1 MPRFLWCSLLAVAVL
16 GCQGENGK
24 PDKPQAGS
32 GAPTSAA
39 PAGSKKLR
47 IAVIPKG
54 TTHEFWKSV
63 HAGARNA
70 AAELGDV
77 EITWKSQQL
86 EDDREGQISVVQD
99 FITKKMDGI
108 VLAPLDS
115 QALVP
120 YVQEAKQAG
129 IPVVIFDSGL
139 NDQETPISYVATDNK
154 AGGALAARSLAKL
167 LGNKGNVIL
176 GRYNQGSESTG
187 LREDGFLETIEKEFP
202 DIKVLS
208 SNVYLGTTPEK
219 ALDQSQQLLIKFGQ
233 EVNGVFTVCEPNSTG
248 MLRALEQENL
258 VGKVKFVGFDPAP
271 HLLEALKAQKLH
283 GIILQDPVQIG
294 YEGVKSLVNHI
305 RGKEVSKRV
314 VTGEFLATPENM
326 ESPEMKKL
334 LSPQQH
340 E

>member
-1 MPRFLWCSLLAVAVL
+1 MPRLLWCSLFVMALL
-16 GCQGENGK
+16 GCQGEDGK
-24 PDKPQAGS
+24 PEKPQAGS
-32 GAPTSAA
+32 GALTGAA
-39 PAGSKKLR
+39 PSGNKKLR

-63 HAGARNA
+63 HAGAQNA
-70 AAELGDV
+70 ATELGDV
-77 EITWKSQQL
+77 EIQWKSQQL

-99 FITKKMDGI
+99 FISKKMDGI

-154 AGGALAARSLAKL
+154 NGGAVAARHLAKL
-167 LGNKGNVIL
+167 LENKGNVIL
-176 GRYNQGSESTG
+176 TRYNQGSESTG
-187 LREDGFLETIEKEFP
+187 LREEGFLETLEKEFP

-208 SNVYLGTTPEK
+208 SNVYIGTTPEK
-219 ALDQSQQLLIKFGQ
+219 SLDQCQSLLIKFGK
-233 EVNGVFTVCEPNSTG
+233 EVHGVFCVCEPNTTG

-258 VGKVKFVGFDPAP
+258 VGKVKFIGFDPAP
-271 HLLEALKAQKLH
+271 QLLEAMRAKKLH
-283 GIILQDPVQIG
+283 GIVIQDPVKIG
-294 YEGVKSLVNHI
+294 YEGVKAVVNHI
-305 RGKEVSKRV
+305 RGKETFKRI
-314 VTGEFLATPENM
+314 VTGEYLATPENM
-326 ESPEMKKL
+326 DSPEMKTL

-340 E
+340 D

>member
-1 MPRFLWCSLLAVAVL
+1 MLRSTCVLLFAFAVL
-16 GCQGENGK
+16 SGCQGENN
-24 PDKPQAGS
+24 PP
-32 GAPTSAA
+32 AA
-39 PAGSKKLR
+39 PAGGAPTAATPPGQKKLR

-63 HAGARNA
+63 HAGAQQA
-70 AAELGDV
+70 ARELGDV
-77 EITWKSQQL
+77 EIFWKSQQL
-86 EDDREGQISVVQD
+86 EKDREGQISVVQD
-99 FITKKMDGI
+99 FITKKVDGI

-139 NDQETPISYVATDNK
+139 NDQETPVSYVATDNK
-154 AGGALAARSLAKL
+154 NGGALAARRLAEL
-167 LGNKGNVIL
+167 LGKKGNVIL
-176 GRYNQGSESTG
+176 TRYNQGSESTA

-208 SNVYLGTTPEK
+208 SNVYIGTTPEES
-219 ALDQSQQLLIKFGQ
+219 LDNSQQLLIKFGK
-233 EVNGVFTVCEPNSTG
+233 EVNGVFSVCEPNTTG

-271 HLLEALKAQKLH
+271 PLLDAMRAQKLH
-283 GIILQDPVQIG
+283 GIVLQDPVKMG
-294 YEGVKSLVNHI
+294 YEGLKSLVEHI
-305 RGKEVSKRV
+305 RGKQVPKRI
-314 VTGEFLATPENM
+314 VTGEYLATPENM
-326 ESPEMKKL
+326 DSAEMKIL
-334 LSPQQH
+334 LSPIQA

>member
-1 MPRFLWCSLLAVAVL
+1 MPRSLWCSLFVIAVF

-24 PDKPQAGS
+24 PHQPQPGS
-32 GAPTSAA
+32 GTSTDAA

-63 HAGARNA
+63 HAGAQQA
-70 AAELGDV
+70 ATELGDV

-120 YVQEAKQAG
+120 YVQEARQAG

-139 NDQETPISYVATDNK
+139 NDLETPVSYVATDNK

-202 DIKVLS
+202 DIRVLS
-208 SNVYLGTTPEK
+208 SNIYLGTTPEK
-219 ALDQSQQLLIKFGQ
+219 ALDQAQQLLIKFGE

-258 VGKVKFVGFDPAP
+258 VGKVKFIGFDPAP
-271 HLLEALKAQKLH
+271 HLLEALKSQKLH

-305 RGKEVSKRV
+305 RGKEVPKRI
-314 VTGEFLATPENM
+314 VTSEHLATPENM
-326 ESPEMKKL
+326 DTPEMQKL
-334 LSPQQH
+334 LSPQQQ

>member
-1 MPRFLWCSLLAVAVL
+1 MLRSTCVLLFAFAVL
-16 GCQGENGK
+16 SGCQGENN
-24 PDKPQAGS
+24 PP
-32 GAPTSAA
+32 AA
-39 PAGSKKLR
+39 PAGGAPTAATPPGQKKLR

-63 HAGARNA
+63 HAGAQQA
-70 AAELGDV
+70 ARELGDV
-77 EITWKSQQL
+77 EIFWKSQQL
-86 EDDREGQISVVQD
+86 EKDREGQISVVQD
-99 FITKKMDGI
+99 FITKKVDGI

-139 NDQETPISYVATDNK
+139 NDQETPVSYVATDNK
-154 AGGALAARSLAKL
+154 NGGALAARRLAEL
-167 LGNKGNVIL
+167 LGKKGNVIL
-176 GRYNQGSESTG
+176 TRYNQGSESTA

-208 SNVYLGTTPEK
+208 SNVYIGTTPEES
-219 ALDQSQQLLIKFGQ
+219 LDNSQQLLIKFGK
-233 EVNGVFTVCEPNSTG
+233 EVNGVFSVCEPNTTG

-271 HLLEALKAQKLH
+271 PLLDAMRAQKLH
-283 GIILQDPVQIG
+283 GIVLQDPVKMG
-294 YEGVKSLVNHI
+294 YEGLKSLVEHI
-305 RGKEVSKRV
+305 RGKQVPKRI
-314 VTGEFLATPENM
+314 VTGEYLATPENM
-326 ESPEMKKL
+326 DSAEMKPL
-334 LSPQQH
+334 LSPIQA

>member
-1 MPRFLWCSLLAVAVL
+1 M
-16 GCQGENGK
+16 
-24 PDKPQAGS
+24 
-32 GAPTSAA
+32 
-39 PAGSKKLR
+39 
-47 IAVIPKG
+47 
-54 TTHEFWKSV
+54 
-63 HAGARNA
+63 
-70 AAELGDV
+70 GDV